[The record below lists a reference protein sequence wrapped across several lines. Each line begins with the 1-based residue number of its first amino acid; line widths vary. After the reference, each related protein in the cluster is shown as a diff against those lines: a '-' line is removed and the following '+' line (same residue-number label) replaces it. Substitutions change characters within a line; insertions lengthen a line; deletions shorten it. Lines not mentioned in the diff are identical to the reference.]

1 MENGESLKTYK
12 YYIIG
17 LAKWGW
23 SVAGGFAIWIV
34 LHYAASHM
42 YVHFCAPNSIIGFV
56 MSLFIT
62 STPQCRGLR
71 WLINTGASSIDAVW
85 VLLGTWFC
93 SKLIQ
98 VKI

>member
-1 MENGESLKTYK
+1 MDNNESSKK
-12 YYIIG
+12 YMDYV
-17 LAKWGW
+17 ANMVKWGW
-23 SVAGGFAIWIV
+23 SVAGGFIIWIV

-42 YVHFCAPNSIIGFV
+42 YVYFCTPNSVAGFV

-85 VLLGTWFC
+85 VLIGTWFC
-93 SKLIQ
+93 SKL
-98 VKI
+98 V